1 LSVIRRAAALAALAL
16 LAAPGVARA
25 DGPQIGVSSFTEGPA
40 VNGTRYVTVPL
51 ARSTLLETVSTDGGS
66 VFLMD
71 TLPGR
76 WGTWRVTTYGQLGGI
91 SGDGRLLVLGQVG
104 QTSTV
109 HGTRLVLFQTQTR
122 RWHIIHLPGSFSFDA
137 FSQDGRT
144 LYLIQHVGN
153 PYGSVYRVRAYDTRE
168 HRLLP
173 KVIAERWAGS
183 TTMSGYPIDRVTGP
197 DGDWVFTLYQ
207 RPHGG
212 KEFVHALDT
221 AHRFAMCINIPHS
234 ITRDLTQLLI
244 RLAADHDSVELV
256 EHGQVVGRIG
266 VDDLRLTPVSRV
278 QPRHAAGSTP
288 PQTQSDRPWAPIA
301 AGFAAAI
308 LAAGG
313 CAMILRRRR
322 RHAVS

>member
-1 LSVIRRAAALAALAL
+1 MAH
-16 LAAPGVARA
+16 A
-25 DGPQIGVSSFTEGPA
+25 DGPQLGVSSFTEGPA

-76 WGTWRVTTYGQLGGI
+76 WGTWLVTTSGQLGGI
-91 SGDGRLLVLGQVG
+91 SGDGRVLVLGRVG

-109 HGTRLVLFQTQTR
+109 GGTQLLVYMTKAR
-122 RWHIIHLPGSFSFDA
+122 RWHIIHLPGAFSFDA
-137 FSQDGRT
+137 LSQDGDT

-153 PYGSVYRVRAYDTRE
+153 PYGSVYRVRAYDTGER
-168 HRLLP
+168 RLLP

-207 RPHGG
+207 GPHGG

-221 AHRFAMCINIPHS
+221 AHRFAMCINIPRS
-234 ITRDLTQLLI
+234 ITRDLTQLRI
-244 RLAADHDSVELV
+244 RPAADHNSVELV
-256 EHGQVVGRIG
+256 KGRQVVAQIG
-266 VDDLRLTPVSRV
+266 IEDLRLTPASPAPHRT
-278 QPRHAAGSTP
+278 AGSTA
-288 PQTQSDRPWAPIA
+288 TGSDGDRPWAPIA

-308 LAAGG
+308 LAASG
-313 CAMILRRRR
+313 CAVALRRRR

>member
-1 LSVIRRAAALAALAL
+1 MIRRAAALAAIAA
-16 LAAPGVARA
+16 LAAPGIAHA
-25 DGPQIGVSSFTEGPA
+25 DGPQLGVSSSTEGPV
-40 VNGTRYVTVPL
+40 VNGTRYVSVPL
-51 ARSTLLETVSTDGGS
+51 ARQTLIEKVSAQGGG
-66 VFLMD
+66 VFLLD

-76 WGTWRVTTYGQLGGI
+76 WGTWLVTTYGQLGGI
-91 SGDGRLLVLGQVG
+91 SGDGRLLVLGEVG
-104 QTSTV
+104 QASTV
-109 HGTRLVLFQTQTR
+109 HGTRLLLFQTHTR
-122 RWHIIHLPGSFSFDA
+122 RRHIVHLPGSFSFDA

-207 RPHGG
+207 GPHGG
-212 KEFVHALDT
+212 TEFVHALDT

-234 ITRDLTQLLI
+234 ITRDLSQLLI

-256 EHGQVVGRIG
+256 KHGQVVARIG
-266 VDDLRLTPVSRV
+266 VDDLRLTPVSKV
-278 QPRHAAGSTP
+278 QPRHTAGSTP
-288 PQTQSDRPWAPIA
+288 PQTPSGRPWAPIA
-301 AGFAAAI
+301 AGFAAAL

-313 CAMILRRRR
+313 CAMALRRRR

>member
-1 LSVIRRAAALAALAL
+1 VFRRAAALAAIAA
-16 LAAPGVARA
+16 LAAPGVAQA
-25 DGPQIGVSSFTEGPA
+25 DGPQLGVSSSTEGPV

-51 ARSTLLETVSTDGGS
+51 AKQTLIEKVSTQGGG
-66 VFLMD
+66 VFLLD

-76 WGTWRVTTYGQLGGI
+76 WGTWLVTTYGQLGGV

-104 QTSTV
+104 QPSTV
-109 HGTRLVLFQTQTR
+109 NGTRLLLFQTQTR
-122 RWHIIHLPGSFSFDA
+122 RWHIIHLRGSFSFDA

-153 PYGSVYRVRAYDTRE
+153 PYGSVYRVRAYDTRLR
-168 HRLLP
+168 RLLP

-207 RPHGG
+207 SPHGD

-234 ITRDLTQLLI
+234 VTSDLSQLLI
-244 RLAADHDSVELV
+244 RLAADHNSVELV
-256 EHGQVVGRIG
+256 KHGRAFGTIG
-266 VDDLRLTPVSRV
+266 LDDLQLEKATPEPNRT
-278 QPRHAAGSTP
+278 AGSTP
-288 PQTQSDRPWAPIA
+288 QQPQSDRPWAPIA
-301 AGFAAAI
+301 AGFATI
-308 LAAGG
+308 LGATG
-313 CAMILRRRR
+313 CALVLRRRR